1 MNAKHSVAEP
11 WCTTRPLTDHDLAVT
26 TQVRSLAK
34 PNKGRMRDVEARPA
48 FDALISHT
56 VKPEAVTWRQGH
68 VGGVSGWWCEP
79 AGAPADVAILHLHG
93 GWFNWGSA
101 EAFRHLVGHVAR
113 GAGANAFVPDY
124 RLAPEHPFPA
134 GLDDALACLDG
145 LLELDLRAVA
155 VTGDSAG
162 GNLALGVLLKCS
174 ARTREQRERL
184 AGAVLLSPVTDLT
197 LSGESWTSRADADPF
212 FVREQ
217 AETLVKAYLAGS
229 DPADPLAS
237 PLLGAL
243 SSLPP
248 VRVHVGDDEVLR
260 DDSLSF
266 VRRAV
271 DAGVDA
277 RVDLWTGMPHGF
289 IGNVGT
295 LEAADA
301 ALKLLSAFLSQRLS
315 TALNSGGA

>member
-1 MNAKHSVAEP
+1 MNTDQSVAQP
-11 WCTTRPLTDHDLAVT
+11 WCATHPLTDRDHAVMAK
-26 TQVRSLAK
+26 VRSMAG
-34 PNKGRMRDVEARPA
+34 PNKGKMRDVTARPA

-56 VKPEAVTWRQGH
+56 AKPAGVNWRQDH
-68 VGGVSGWWCEP
+68 VGGVPGWWCKP

-101 EAFRHLVGHVAR
+101 EAFRHLVGHLAL

-134 GLDDALACLDG
+134 GLDDAVACLNG
-145 LLELDLRAVA
+145 LLRLGLRAVA

-162 GNLALGVLLKCS
+162 GNLALEVLLKSS
-174 ARTREQRERL
+174 AGMAEQKQRL

-197 LSGESWTSRADADPF
+197 LSGESWKSRAEADPF

-217 AETLVKAYLAGS
+217 AEGLVNAYLAGA
-229 DPADPLAS
+229 DPAEPLAS
-237 PLLGAL
+237 PLFAAL
-243 SSLPP
+243 SGLPP
-248 VRVHVGDDEVLR
+248 IRVHVGEDEVLR
-260 DDSLSF
+260 DDSLGF
-266 VRRAV
+266 VGRAV

-289 IGNVGT
+289 VGSVGT

-301 ALKLLSAFLSQRLS
+301 ALELLSAFLSQRLS
-315 TALNSGGA
+315 TALANGGG